1 MSEELDLVNVMEIQK
16 IREILI
22 DHPDLL
28 SMFELL
34 IIVCNKRLNDEKPV
48 IKIPIEPNIEPDLSS
63 DSEDEVFFS
72 EGS

>member
-1 MSEELDLVNVMEIQK
+1 MSEELDLLNVIEIQK
-16 IREILI
+16 IRSMLI
-22 DHPDLL
+22 HHPDLL

-63 DSEDEVFFS
+63 DSEDDVFFS